1 MPGVLRISLL
11 LHYYDFLIFL
21 KAPQFICKGVF
32 VPGYSDFYWC
42 PDPRHVS
49 KFKDPITN
57 INYQEYVNESVP
69 IGKCPDFLKPPGN
82 VYPNEIGKELI
93 SLTLRD

>member
-1 MPGVLRISLL
+1 MPGVLRTSLL
-11 LHYYDFLIFL
+11 WLFDISES
-21 KAPQFICKGVF
+21 PQFICKGFF

-42 PDPRHVS
+42 PDPRYVS

-69 IGKCPDFLKPPGN
+69 IGKCPDFLKPPGK
-82 VYPNEIGKELI
+82 VPM
-93 SLTLRD
+93 